1 MSFVASLLKR
11 LNSTPRTLVGLV
23 LIVSSIVGVVFVVR
37 ASAPGERV
45 VMAATFLPAGTVITA
60 ESLREGRISPTAP
73 NAVLVAEDVIGRVVG
88 VDVGIGELISE
99 RMLEATP
106 ESRVHVAVPLGIT
119 PPTTVVPGSTVQL
132 WSVDGDDFSPP
143 HSIARNAVVLSVEA
157 SGLGGGTLLS
167 VLVAAFEVDR
177 VLSAIGSSHMVVATE
192 GETP

>member
-1 MSFVASLLKR
+1 MSFVASVLKR

>member
-1 MSFVASLLKR
+1 MSFVASVWKR

>member
-1 MSFVASLLKR
+1 MSFVASMLKR